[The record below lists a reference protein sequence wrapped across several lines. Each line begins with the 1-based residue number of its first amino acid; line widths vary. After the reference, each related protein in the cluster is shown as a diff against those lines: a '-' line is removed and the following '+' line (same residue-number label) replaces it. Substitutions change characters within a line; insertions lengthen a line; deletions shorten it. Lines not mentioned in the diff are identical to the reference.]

1 MRLCVTV
8 DITVKIK
15 KSVKLNTT
23 YRVDVKVT
31 RQTQF
36 RAYTSATI
44 TDPEDGSVYATCE
57 ACLAN
62 LTAIAAAAKPK

>member
-31 RQTQF
+31 R
-36 RAYTSATI
+36 
-44 TDPEDGSVYATCE
+44 
-57 ACLAN
+57 
-62 LTAIAAAAKPK
+62 